1 MPNEQELTQIVQ
13 RFGAMRALANRAKAE
28 NPNDPRALFGAGVAY
43 RLLGDYAAAGEAFAR
58 VGVLQPSSAPVLFEL
73 GLAQEYSGKFD
84 AAIKAYER
92 ALAAAPDYFKA
103 REALVRLQKQTPER
117 NSIAL
122 MEAQFAGPGD
132 EDGWRAA
139 HLGHALA
146 KTYEDFGD
154 AEKSFAWLKRG
165 KEKRKALSP
174 YDAAKEEALTD
185 AAMRAAPPAAAG
197 FDSHEPIFVSGL
209 PRSGTTLVDRILS
222 SHPDVMSIGEIGN
235 FALLN
240 KKLSDSPTRPTLD
253 ADTFARAGA
262 VDYARLGKLYID
274 STRPLSGA
282 APRFIDKAPSNYL
295 MAGAILRALPNAR
308 VIAVRRHPLDSVVSN
323 YKQLFPL
330 DDRFYDYVYDIAFA
344 AHKFVQFDRVLRHW
358 QATLPA
364 ERFMLLQ
371 YEDLIAAQE
380 ETTRRLIAFCGLDW
394 NDRCLAFH
402 RNAAG
407 VGTPSAAQVRV
418 PLYNTAMGRWKAY
431 GALLDPAKRVFERAG
446 VEI

>member
-1 MPNEQELTQIVQ
+1 MPNEGELAQIVQ
-13 RFGAMRALANRAKAE
+13 RFGAMRSLASRAKAE

-43 RLLGDYAAAGEAFAR
+43 RLIGDYAAAAETFAR
-58 VGVLQPSSAPVLFEL
+58 LSALQQNNAPVQFEL
-73 GLAQEYSGKFD
+73 GLALEYTGKFD

-92 ALAAAPDYFKA
+92 ALGAAPDYFKA

-117 NSIAL
+117 NSIVL
-122 MEAQFAGPGD
+122 MEAQFALPD
-132 EDGWRAA
+132 EDGWRTA

-146 KTYEDFGD
+146 KTYEDFGETD
-154 AEKSFAWLKRG
+154 KSFAWLKRG

-174 YDAAKEEALTD
+174 YDAAKEEALAD
-185 AAMRAAPPAAAG
+185 AVMKAQLPPGAG
-197 FDSHEPIFVSGL
+197 HESNEPIFVSGL

-222 SHPDVMSIGEIGN
+222 SHPDVMSMGEIGN
-235 FALLN
+235 FALIN

-262 VDYARLGKLYID
+262 VDYPRLGKLYID

-282 APRFIDKAPSNYL
+282 TPRFIDKAPSNYL
-295 MAGAILRALPNAR
+295 MAGVILRALPNAR

-330 DDRFYDYVYDIAFA
+330 DDRYYDYVYDVAFA

-358 QATLPA
+358 QATLPG
-364 ERFMLLQ
+364 ERFLLLQ
-371 YEDLIAAQE
+371 YEDLIATQE
-380 ETTRRLIAFCGLDW
+380 ETTRRLVAFCGLEW
-394 NDRCLAFH
+394 SDRCLNFH

-407 VGTPSAAQVRV
+407 VGTPSAAQVRA
-418 PLYNTAMGRWKAY
+418 PLYNTAMGRWKKY
-431 GALLDPAKRVFERAG
+431 GALLDPAKAVFERAG
-446 VEI
+446 IEI

>member
-1 MPNEQELTQIVQ
+1 MPNENELTQIVQ
-13 RFGAMRALANRAKAE
+13 RFGAMRALAGRAKAE

-43 RLLGDYAAAGEAFAR
+43 RLLGDYAAAAEAFAR
-58 VGVLQPSSAPVLFEL
+58 VSVLQPNNAPVLFEL
-73 GLAQEYSGKFD
+73 GLAQEYSGKFE

-92 ALAAAPDYFKA
+92 ALGAAPDYFKA

-122 MEAQFAGPGD
+122 MEAQFAGPD
-132 EDGWRAA
+132 EDGWRTA

-154 AEKSFAWLKRG
+154 VEKSFAWLKRG
-165 KEKRKALSP
+165 KAKRKALSP
-174 YDAAKEEALTD
+174 YDAAKEEAL
-185 AAMRAAPPAAAG
+185 ARAAIDAGPPATAG
-197 FDSHEPIFVSGL
+197 FDSNEPIFVSGL

-222 SHPDVMSIGEIGN
+222 SHPDVISIGEIGN

-253 ADTFARAGA
+253 ADTLARANA

-282 APRFIDKAPSNYL
+282 TPRFVDKAPSNYL
-295 MAGAILRALPNAR
+295 LAGAIVRALPNAR

-330 DDRFYDYVYDIAFA
+330 DDRFYDYVYDIEFA

-364 ERFMLLQ
+364 DRFMPLQ
-371 YEDLIAAQE
+371 YEDLIAGQE
-380 ETTRRLIAFCGLDW
+380 EMTRRVVAFCGLDW

-418 PLYNTAMGRWKAY
+418 PLYNTAIGRWKRY